1 MKMPFARCCVASQL
15 TLFYRGAYPHHPTGW
30 EELCGS
36 FFYSVTV
43 VTNNRISDLSV
54 ESGQIRRP
62 ISIHAPDRKQ
72 GHDRVTGREKSALVS
87 IRLPSDRDQ
96 IYVFI
101 RCGANADGDR
111 SLLNESLNAAVNG
124 ESTVRY
130 WHRYAKNSPSLA
142 AR

>member
-1 MKMPFARCCVASQL
+1 M
-15 TLFYRGAYPHHPTGW
+15 
-30 EELCGS
+30 
-36 FFYSVTV
+36 
-43 VTNNRISDLSV
+43 SV
-54 ESGQIRRP
+54 ESGEIRRP

-72 GHDRVTGREKSALVS
+72 GHDRVPEKEKSALVS
-87 IRLPSDRDQ
+87 IRPPLSDRDQ

-101 RCGANADGDR
+101 RCGANADGGR
-111 SLLNESLNAAVNG
+111 SLLNESLNAVING